1 MMDHSILADGHQHF
15 QTSNKWLGSRDGP
28 SLSTYHTLSP
38 MVTILDSLL
47 VDNIRVYIFDI
58 TLVVAQY

>member
-1 MMDHSILADGHQHF
+1 MMDHSLADGHQHF
-15 QTSNKWLGSRDGP
+15 QTSNKWLGSRDSP
-28 SLSTYHTLSP
+28 SLNTYHTLSP